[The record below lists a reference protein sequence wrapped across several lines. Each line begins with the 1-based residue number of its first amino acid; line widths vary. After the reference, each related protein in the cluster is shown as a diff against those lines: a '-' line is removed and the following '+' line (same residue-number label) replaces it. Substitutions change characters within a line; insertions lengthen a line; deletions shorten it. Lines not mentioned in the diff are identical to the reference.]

1 MLGIE
6 TALRDRL
13 ATLEELRGVYGL
25 PDAQGDISGKPLPGA
40 FVIFNGYK
48 VRETTNRG
56 KAARVAGRWLVLV
69 VVKNSAQVRDGQSTR
84 AGAAPVAQAVLG
96 CLMGWQPAPEYTPLE
111 LTDAPAAR
119 YDAGLLVLPLA
130 FVTEYVVKAAS

>member
-13 ATLEELRGVYGL
+13 ATLEDLRGVYGL

-48 VRETTNRG
+48 VRETVNRG

-84 AGAAPVAQAVLG
+84 GSAAPVVQAVLG
-96 CLMGWQPAPEYTPLE
+96 RLMGWQPAPEYTPLE

-130 FVTEYVVKAAS
+130 FVTEYVVKAD

>member
-13 ATLEELRGVYGL
+13 ATLSEVRGVYGL
-25 PDAQGDISGKPLPGA
+25 PDVRADISGKPLPGV

-48 VRETTNRG
+48 VRESAQRG
-56 KAARVAGRWLVLV
+56 KAARVACRWSVLV
-69 VVKNSAQVRDGQSTR
+69 VVKSSAQIRDGQSTR
-84 AGAAPVAQAVLG
+84 GDAEPVVAAVLG
-96 CLMGWQPAPEYTPLE
+96 CLMGWQAAPEYTALE
-111 LTDAPAAR
+111 LIDAPAPR

-130 FVTEYVVKAAS
+130 FETEYVVKAD